1 MKKFKLPM
9 NLQYFAEDGGDDPTP
24 PVDPADN
31 AQPNGDDVQGDKG
44 DNSKPELKYSD
55 DDVDRIINQKFA
67 KWKEEQAAKADEV
80 EKLKKMDDQQK
91 KDYELEKAN
100 KEKNET
106 AAELARYKMRDQA
119 RSMLSEAGISIT
131 DDDLEHIVTPE
142 AESTTS
148 NVDWLKNLYG
158 RIEQSVKTKFLQGN
172 PPKNGGGNG
181 LNSSSDESYG
191 KRLAELSAVTN
202 KNPYFKKDKLV

>member
-9 NLQYFAEDGGDDPTP
+9 NLQYFAEDGGDNPTP
-24 PVDPADN
+24 PADLADN
-31 AQPNGDDVQGDKG
+31 TQPNGDDVQGDKG

-67 KWKEEQAAKADEV
+67 KWKEEQAAKADEA
-80 EKLKKMDDQQK
+80 EKLKGMNGQQK
-91 KDYELEKAN
+91 KDYELEQAN
-100 KEKNET
+100 KAKDAA

-119 RSMLSEAGISIT
+119 RSMLSEAGVSIT

-148 NVDWLKNLYG
+148 NVDWLKDLHG

-172 PPKNGGGNG
+172 PPRVGGEG
-181 LNSSSDESYG
+181 LNQDSKSSYG
-191 KRLAELSAVTN
+191 KRLAQLSPQSN
-202 KNPYFKKDKLV
+202 KNPYFKN